1 MQEVAVIGVGQTRYG
16 ALIGQS
22 AKELFGEAFTE
33 AVRNVDKGLDLKE
46 IKDIYVGNLGVGGGQ
61 LGNFSS
67 MIADHIGL
75 AGVPATRVE
84 NACASSGFAFRS
96 AVLAIASGACK
107 VALAGGVEKMNDV
120 SRDRLKY
127 WLGVSGDTEWER
139 LSGMTFAGVY
149 ALMASRHMHQYG
161 TKREHLAMVAVKN
174 HKNGADNPKAHF
186 QRAITIEQALNAA
199 MVANP
204 LSLFDCCPV
213 SDGASAIILCQAEIA
228 KKYTDT
234 PIYVLGHGASTDKL
248 GAFERE
254 DLTTLNATV
263 ESARQ
268 AYEMA
273 KIKPDD
279 VDLAEVHDCFTI
291 AELMAYEDLGFCRK
305 GEGGKLIESGET
317 QVGGRIPVNPSGGLK
332 SKGHPIG
339 ATGTGQVYEIVKQ
352 LRNQVVKPS
361 RQVSGAEIG
370 LAHNVGGSGG
380 TAVVSILG
388 IGGMK

>member
-1 MQEVAVIGVGQTRYG
+1 
-16 ALIGQS
+16 
-22 AKELFGEAFTE
+22 
-33 AVRNVDKGLDLKE
+33 
-46 IKDIYVGNLGVGGGQ
+46 
-61 LGNFSS
+61 
-67 MIADHIGL
+67 
-75 AGVPATRVE
+75 
-84 NACASSGFAFRS
+84 
-96 AVLAIASGACK
+96 
-107 VALAGGVEKMNDV
+107 
-120 SRDRLKY
+120 
-127 WLGVSGDTEWER
+127 
-139 LSGMTFAGVY
+139 
-149 ALMASRHMHQYG
+149 
-161 TKREHLAMVAVKN
+161 
-174 HKNGADNPKAHF
+174 
-186 QRAITIEQALNAA
+186 
-199 MVANP
+199 
-204 LSLFDCCPV
+204 V